1 MLSYISFSKT
11 RAIDLCKF
19 YYCADCTCMELLN
32 WDKDGGWVRCCLNS
46 SQRIQIYIYINSC
59 CLWYLKWDYSLHCI
73 MKDQVLHCP
82 HLSPTHTH
90 WTSLKVLLPPYLL
103 TASNNQPQGLCTL
116 YSYLRDFNFFE
127 VSLKHTLQVRPS
139 LTLYIKHHTLAHLI
153 HHPTYLALFFSQ

>member
-1 MLSYISFSKT
+1 MQILL
-11 RAIDLCKF
+11 LCWL
-19 YYCADCTCMELLN
+19 YLYGTSEL
-32 WDKDGGWVRCCLNS
+32 G
-46 SQRIQIYIYINSC
+46 QRWRLGQVLPQLLTKNTNIYIYINSC

-73 MKDQVLHCP
+73 MQDQVLHCP

-103 TASNNQPQGLCTL
+103 TANNNQPQGLCTL